1 MIYRHSP
8 TRTRPNIKYA
18 RVRLDED
25 DRGHQNPEDTHD
37 EPTQDAPDYYD
48 RLRDSQVEA
57 MRLKR

>member
-1 MIYRHSP
+1 MKRMKTFEDFVIE
-8 TRTRPNIKYA
+8 A
-18 RVRLDED
+18 RSLAAEA
-25 DRGHQNPEDTHD
+25 QNPEDTHD